1 MKYMIIDVE
10 GLNLIV
16 DHVEYHLSFPAK
28 LGNPNYDQFLVDA
41 KLTDKQVKELKPN
54 VWYDFPEGDK

>member
-16 DHVEYHLSFPAK
+16 DYVEYHLSFPAK
-28 LGNPNYDQFLVDA
+28 LENPNYDQFLEQA
-41 KLTDKQVKELKPN
+41 KLTDKEVHALKAD
-54 VWYDFPEGDK
+54 VWYEIFS